1 MLKTAY
7 QHYLLRTSNPQKW
20 KSIKHQAKKLD
31 GGHTMPNQVKVLT
44 LLGSPRKKGNST
56 TLANQISKG
65 AESNG
70 AFVDSI
76 YLNGLKIKPCQGCY
90 GCQKPDA
97 KGCVVDDDM
106 QTIYPKLRET
116 ERWIIAS
123 PVYWFSMSAQTKL
136 FMDRCFAMWND
147 ARNENWLKDKKIAIA
162 MSYGDS
168 DAFNSGCVNALRSF
182 QDAYA
187 YVGAR
192 IVGMVYGSAE
202 ASGEIKSNTVLMT
215 QAEELGKR
223 LTR

>member
-1 MLKTAY
+1 ML
-7 QHYLLRTSNPQKW
+7 
-20 KSIKHQAKKLD
+20 IKGVTMIQD
-31 GGHTMPNQVKVLT
+31 GKKVLT

-56 TLANQISKG
+56 TLANQIIKG

-70 AFVDSI
+70 AVVDSV
-76 YLNGLKIKPCQGCY
+76 YLNRLKIKPCQGCY

-106 QTIYPKLRET
+106 QTIYPKLREAD
-116 ERWIIAS
+116 RWIIAS

-136 FMDRCFAMWND
+136 LMDRCFAMWND
-147 ARNENWLKDKKIAIA
+147 TTGMNLFKGKKIAIA

-187 YVGAR
+187 YVGAH

-202 ASGEIKSNTVLMT
+202 SPGEIASNTTLMT
-215 QAEELGKR
+215 QAEELGKKLMR
-223 LTR
+223 

>member
-1 MLKTAY
+1 MEKEY
-7 QHYLLRTSNPQKW
+7 
-20 KSIKHQAKKLD
+20 
-31 GGHTMPNQVKVLT
+31 KVVA

-56 TLANQISKG
+56 TIANQIIKG

-70 AFVDSI
+70 AVVDSF
-76 YLNGLKIKPCQGCY
+76 YLNSMKIKPCQGCY
-90 GCQKPDA
+90 SCQKPDA
-97 KGCVVDDDM
+97 KGCAVDDDM
-106 QTIYPKLRET
+106 QTIYPKLRQA

-147 ARNENWLKDKKIAIA
+147 ARDENWLKGKKIAIA

-202 ASGEIKSNTVLMT
+202 SPGEIASNTGLMT
-215 QAEELGKR
+215 QAEELGQR
-223 LTR
+223 LMR

>member
-1 MLKTAY
+1 MD
-7 QHYLLRTSNPQKW
+7 
-20 KSIKHQAKKLD
+20 SIGEFKFNGITFPGRINLH
-31 GGHTMPNQVKVLT
+31 GGNMIQNGNKVIT

-56 TLANQISKG
+56 TLANQIIKG

-70 AFVDSI
+70 ATVDSF

-90 GCQKPDA
+90 SCQKQDS

-106 QTIYPKLRET
+106 QTIYPKLREAD
-116 ERWIIAS
+116 RWIIAS

-147 ARNENWLKDKKIAIA
+147 TRGENWLKSKKIAIA

-187 YVGAR
+187 YVGAH
-192 IVGMVYGSAE
+192 IIGMVYGNAE
-202 ASGEIKSNTVLMT
+202 SPGEIASNTELMT

-223 LTR
+223 LMQ

>member
-1 MLKTAY
+1 MIQDEK
-7 QHYLLRTSNPQKW
+7 
-20 KSIKHQAKKLD
+20 
-31 GGHTMPNQVKVLT
+31 KVLT

-56 TLANQISKG
+56 TLANQITKG

-70 AFVDSI
+70 AIVDSI

-90 GCQKPDA
+90 SCQKPDS
-97 KGCVVDDDM
+97 KGCAVDDDM

-116 ERWIIAS
+116 DKWIIAS

-136 FMDRCFAMWND
+136 FMDRCFAMWNN
-147 ARNENWLKDKKIAIA
+147 ARGENWLKGKQIAIA

-187 YVGAR
+187 YVGAH

-202 ASGEIKSNTVLMT
+202 APGEIASHATLMT
-215 QAEELGKR
+215 QAEDLGKR
-223 LTR
+223 LMR